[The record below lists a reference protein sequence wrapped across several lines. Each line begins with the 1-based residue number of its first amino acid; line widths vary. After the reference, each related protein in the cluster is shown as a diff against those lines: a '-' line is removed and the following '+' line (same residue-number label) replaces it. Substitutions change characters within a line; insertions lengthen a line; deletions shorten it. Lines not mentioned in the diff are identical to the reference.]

1 MASSKSSPRRRA
13 RATPT
18 SSSAPKRHKTALVLA
33 GGGVTGVVY
42 EMGVLQALSQFLG
55 DDFSIF
61 DFDMIVGLS
70 AGSIVGSFLANGVP
84 PAEMISALHERPEAT
99 ITPFP
104 KWDVFRPNFGEFIQR
119 AATLPVTLLSNA
131 AKKIRRMTFGGNP
144 YISLFDE
151 ILPSAIFTNHKV
163 EQYLRENLHQA
174 GRTNDFR
181 QLRKALYVVA
191 TELDTGE
198 RTVFGDTHHD
208 HVPISKAVQ
217 ASSAIPLFYKPVR
230 IGRREYVDGAI
241 RKTLHIDIAIKKG
254 AELIVCVNPVVP
266 IHNDVEREAVPL
278 FEGKG
283 RYLSEKG
290 FGYVWWQMIRLL
302 LHSRI
307 PLGFERYKRMY
318 PNVDIV
324 LIEPRM
330 DDYKMFFHNIMDYEA
345 RIPIATHGYETAHQQ
360 LTEKFSELQS
370 VFERHGVPLVKPER
384 HLPMEAKPHAAR
396 AHTPR
401 TRVKADIGL
410 LEKTLQELEQRLAI

>member
-1 MASSKSSPRRRA
+1 MASSTPSRRRA
-13 RATPT
+13 PINTARTI
-18 SSSAPKRHKTALVLA
+18 SPKRHKTALVLA

-70 AGSIVGSFLANGVP
+70 AGSIVGSFLANGVT
-84 PAEMISALHERPEAT
+84 PAEMLAALHERPDAT

-131 AKKIRRMTFGGNP
+131 AKKLRRMTFGGNP

-181 QLRKALYVVA
+181 RLRKALYVVA

-198 RTVFGDTHHD
+198 RTVFGDTGHD

-254 AELIVCVNPVVP
+254 AELIICVNPVVP
-266 IHNDVEREAVPL
+266 IYNDVEREAVPL

-290 FGYVWWQMIRLL
+290 FGYVWWQMLRLL

-345 RIPIATHGYETAHQQ
+345 RIPIATHGYETAFQQ
-360 LTEKFSELQS
+360 LSEKFPELQPA
-370 VFERHGVPLVKPER
+370 FERHGVPLIKPAK
-384 HLPMEAKPHAAR
+384 HVPMESKTAHPHPAS
-396 AHTPR
+396 PR
-401 TRVKADIGL
+401 GKVKTEIGL